1 MNGHA
6 IAKATLR
13 VLGFIGVVVGV
24 IFLYAF
30 LHEGGHALFVLLF
43 GGTIT
48 KFEVNFLVH
57 YPHISYVGIT
67 EPMQTALIS
76 LAGVI
81 VPLTFV
87 IPLTLFLPRLRNV
100 WAQGISLLFLGS
112 LLPSLVV
119 SLVVSLAYG
128 FGAVQSSEDVAK
140 FLFFSGFNPFIVAGG
155 FFILLVAILVFLLKV
170 GKVKDTYVSVIRA
183 LRGPKGKRSPVL
195 VGRVI
200 VVAVLVVL
208 GASMIEDMMK
218 DETPVSQPLHYHT
231 KVDVNLQDIEPG
243 TTIYHTFQVE
253 NPLIFDFVY
262 SLDTASGVTLRL
274 SNLDGEPFVF
284 SNQDYV
290 VMYQGSGQ
298 LTQAYFAGFTLLEG
312 NYALEVSPGGF
323 GSLTMYIDSRE
334 PDAMDLQY
342 LQLLAEI
349 DQGSFTSDSYNE
361 EGYELIYQGKLDV
374 GFDQLLVTVPSAT
387 YAHRVSA
394 FVVGEGDVSLFY
406 VADGE
411 THTLLDGFKAT
422 LGRGLP
428 LHRSQGEFWVDVAEP
443 STMLYIYMD

>member
-48 KFEVNFLVH
+48 KFEVNSLVH

-81 VPLTFV
+81 VPLIFL

-128 FGAVQSSEDVAK
+128 FGAVQSNEDVAK
-140 FLFFSGFNPFIVAGG
+140 FLFFSGFNPFIVAGA
-155 FFILLVAILVFLLKV
+155 FFILFAAILVFLLKV
-170 GKVKDTYVSVIRA
+170 GKIKDTYISVIRA
-183 LRGPKGKRSPVL
+183 LRGPEDKRAPVL

-218 DETPVSQPLHYHT
+218 NETPVSQPLHYHT
-231 KVDVNLQDIEPG
+231 QVDVNLQDIEPG

-262 SLDTASGVTLRL
+262 SLDTASDVTLRL
-274 SNLDGEPFVF
+274 SNLDGELFVF
-284 SNQDYV
+284 NNQDSV

-428 LHRSQGEFWVDVAEP
+428 LHRSQGEFRINVAG
-443 STMLYIYMD
+443 SSAMLYIYMH